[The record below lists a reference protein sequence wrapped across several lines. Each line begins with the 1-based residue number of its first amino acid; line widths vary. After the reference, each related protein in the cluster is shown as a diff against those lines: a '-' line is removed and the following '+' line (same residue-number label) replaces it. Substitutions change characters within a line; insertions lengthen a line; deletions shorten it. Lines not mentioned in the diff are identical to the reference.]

1 MRSGTR
7 TWIHQRKSSSG
18 SSRTGNVRV
27 EVTDP
32 GPLFAPELRRL
43 DPGPSG
49 WGLFLVDTIAASW
62 GVEAEGTGKKV
73 WFELG

>member
-1 MRSGTR
+1 MRWATR

-18 SSRTGNVRV
+18 SSRTGTSASRSRIRALPSTNCA
-27 EVTDP
+27 
-32 GPLFAPELRRL
+32 GL

-62 GVEAEGTGKKV
+62 GVEAEGIGKKV